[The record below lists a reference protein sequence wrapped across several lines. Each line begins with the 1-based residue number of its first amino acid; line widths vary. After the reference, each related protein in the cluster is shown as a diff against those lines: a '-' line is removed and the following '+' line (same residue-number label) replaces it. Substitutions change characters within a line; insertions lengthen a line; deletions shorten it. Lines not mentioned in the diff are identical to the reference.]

1 MLLQIRFL
9 LCSRGVPTGGGVR
22 KKQAKIVELDSPA
35 RRGREVKH
43 KNTASESTNIHGMRC
58 GEPKRRSVEEFRR
71 IIILLI
77 I

>member
-9 LCSRGVPTGGGVR
+9 LCSRGVSAGGGVR
-22 KKQAKIVELDSPA
+22 KKTGKIIELNSPA
-35 RRGREVKH
+35 RRGREVRL
-43 KNTASESTNIHGMRC
+43 NTASESTNIHGMRC